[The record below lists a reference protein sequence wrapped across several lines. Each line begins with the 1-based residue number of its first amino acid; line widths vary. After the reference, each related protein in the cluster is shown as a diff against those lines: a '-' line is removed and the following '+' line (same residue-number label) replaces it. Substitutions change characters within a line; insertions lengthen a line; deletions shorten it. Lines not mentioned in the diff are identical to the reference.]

1 MLKNSVNDNY
11 LKHLND
17 MVFILFIL
25 IKENFENSN
34 NDEKLVNLID
44 WLSILLDQ
52 LISQCIIHRISRNC
66 IEGTLNEIDTFIQ
79 FLQEKLLSIE
89 TMNSLSS
96 KLNLIS
102 SKIVKHYTQDTTKDL
117 LIEHLKI

>member
-17 MVFILFIL
+17 MDFILFIL

-66 IEGTLNEIDTFIQ
+66 IEGTLNEIATFIQ